1 MPYKNILIYK
11 TQKKNEMLFL
21 FTYSILLNLDKIILP
36 KQLVYL
42 PIHQQKLL
50 KLTTPHKLFNR
61 IGERNIMNWLVEQSN
76 NQFGR
81 KDLFCIWTFE
91 NLDVNYSKI
100 NLIFVNVLFLIEN
113 NENIILSF

>member
-1 MPYKNILIYK
+1 MKCYFFSHI
-11 TQKKNEMLFL
+11 Q
-21 FTYSILLNLDKIILP
+21 LLNLDKIILT

-42 PIHQQKLL
+42 LIHRQKLL
-50 KLTTPHKLFNR
+50 KLTTTHKLFNR